1 MNYVCPILIMWLL
14 IYLDKPKALEL
25 RYYIGLQEFWSVVHF
40 LFFSGKKCQ
49 FMFNY
54 HGGTNCH
61 LCRPSGTDAQWKGE
75 HGRVSLAAA

>member
-1 MNYVCPILIMWLL
+1 M

-61 LCRPSGTDAQWKGE
+61 LCLPSGTDAQWEGE